1 MNRNK
6 QNEGMRY
13 PSIDQLIAKSPS
25 KYKLVI
31 AVAERAKE
39 IEKTKKTYLEK
50 TKNKKSIGIALEEIY
65 HDKIVIKSREDNE
78 KTN

>member
-25 KYKLVI
+25 KYKLRLR
-31 AVAERAKE
+31 AERAKE
-39 IEKTKKTYLEK
+39 IERTKKTYLERRK
-50 TKNKKSIGIALEEIY
+50 TKKASVSLEEIY
-65 HDKIVIKSREDNE
+65 HDKVVIKSRT
-78 KTN
+78 KMKKH